1 MQQFGGFHIV
11 LAVGPTETGKSTSI
25 KAAFSLWLIWKTLIP
40 VQLLDNSNSVRDVQ
54 PQLWTAYR
62 LSEHPSNEVHIG
74 TCGVC
79 SQVIREITP
88 RRAELYNM
96 LCMQGAGMTKAFVLH
111 TPWDFSHFLHSLQ
124 SSSLQCWGGDT
135 RDAYTISNNIRFL
148 CCGADSHHR
157 SSWLRNIPSVLLV
170 SVTLYQVA
178 NFILTFVVLEIA
190 SLHEGKAEGMI
201 SDEEWEKTTLMSNLC
216 SCFLYALLCW
226 HPISGSTF
234 WFDLFTMLSNSSL
247 WLHFWQI

>member
-1 MQQFGGFHIV
+1 M
-11 LAVGPTETGKSTSI
+11 
-25 KAAFSLWLIWKTLIP
+25 
-40 VQLLDNSNSVRDVQ
+40 
-54 PQLWTAYR
+54 
-62 LSEHPSNEVHIG
+62 HIG

-79 SQVIREITP
+79 SQAIRVITP

-111 TPWDFSHFLHSLQ
+111 TPQDFSHFLHSLQ
-124 SSSLQCWGGDT
+124 SSSLQCWGGDN
-135 RDAYTISNNIRFL
+135 RDAYMISNTTRFL

-157 SSWLRNIPSVLLV
+157 SSWLRNILLV

-201 SDEEWEKTTLMSNLC
+201 SDEEWEKREKTTLMSHLC

-226 HPISGSTF
+226 HPTSGSTF
-234 WFDLFTMLSNSSL
+234 WFDLFTRLSNS
-247 WLHFWQI
+247 